1 MSNPAD
7 LTLTHGYAILILSR
21 RAGADARKAPP
32 PRLRPQRGTNE
43 GEAMEIEHDLMFVE
57 EHKGTLAEFQAKME
71 ELHRRARGEG
81 EWNDEAWDALDAP
94 TLNY

>member
-1 MSNPAD
+1 
-7 LTLTHGYAILILSR
+7 
-21 RAGADARKAPP
+21 
-32 PRLRPQRGTNE
+32 
-43 GEAMEIEHDLMFVE
+43 MEIKHDLMFVE

-81 EWNDEAWDALDAP
+81 EWNDEAWEALDEP